1 MLYSVYEISKS
12 GYGVRVREKTCV
24 IAQNL
29 RGQVLFLD
37 SFYEDVAMTRSAL

>member
-29 RGQVLFLD
+29 RGQVLDIIFL
-37 SFYEDVAMTRSAL
+37 RI